1 MPGLRLASRWV
12 VASAHRG
19 RFRAAHSGSAEPRT
33 AIDASGGVRLDRL
46 RRTLRTALAVATEH
60 QSRRAGLSPGQLL
73 AWPCL
78 ACRQLAPLVV
88 AYPIRRN
95 RARGPNTPG
104 EP

>member
-19 RFRAAHSGSAEPRT
+19 RFCAAHSGPAEPRT
-33 AIDASGGVRLDRL
+33 TREASGGVRLDRL

-60 QSRRAGLSPGQLL
+60 QSRRAGLSPAQLL
-73 AWPCL
+73 ARPCV
-78 ACRQLAPLVV
+78 ARGQLAPLVV

-95 RARGPNTPG
+95 RARGPNTP
-104 EP
+104 EQP